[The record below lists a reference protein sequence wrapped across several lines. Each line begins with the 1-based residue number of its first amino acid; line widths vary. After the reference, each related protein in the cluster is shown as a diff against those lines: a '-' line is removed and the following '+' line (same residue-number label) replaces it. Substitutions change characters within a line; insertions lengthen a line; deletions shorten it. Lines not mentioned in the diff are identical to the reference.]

1 MKYFKLAY
9 DMLTHKLFF
18 NIIIII
24 EIAAVLTLTN
34 TVISAY
40 NGKAML
46 YKPYKELLQ
55 NSGIVIDQDLNM
67 GMRSNHED
75 IKKIVDKYNYL
86 YYPEFFKLLKE
97 KLQGDVKIYYTRFYP
112 LSVENSEIKS
122 NLNSYNTVQLI
133 GIEHEKF
140 TELQL
145 PLTYGRWAS
154 SNITKGNEVEIVI
167 SGGTNAELNKVYDTA
182 IGKLKVVG
190 ILTNNTYVPPGMS
203 YEDKKEQLSIFD
215 YYQTYDCNISLRAP
229 FALIDRNLYDKI
241 VGIDD
246 PNYGSNIFI
255 SYGKVDNKTAE
266 NNTAYLKEIGCTG
279 HFLYYNEDFST
290 IRDQSEKYLSN
301 IYLRML
307 PIMIAALIV
316 VIAGLTGAMSMS
328 AVKEM
333 KTFGILY
340 LCGCHWQNCKK
351 IISAQTTIIF
361 SLSIMLTVFALSVM
375 KIINI
380 EYLIGAS
387 FDWNNIY
394 ISFIELSI
402 MYLLSIIIP
411 KNVISNSS
419 PITVIKEN

>member
-1 MKYFKLAY
+1 M
-9 DMLTHKLFF
+9 
-18 NIIIII
+18 
-24 EIAAVLTLTN
+24 
-34 TVISAY
+34 
-40 NGKAML
+40 
-46 YKPYKELLQ
+46 
-55 NSGIVIDQDLNM
+55 
-67 GMRSNHED
+67 
-75 IKKIVDKYNYL
+75 
-86 YYPEFFKLLKE
+86 
-97 KLQGDVKIYYTRFYP
+97 
-112 LSVENSEIKS
+112 
-122 NLNSYNTVQLI
+122 
-133 GIEHEKF
+133 
-140 TELQL
+140 
-145 PLTYGRWAS
+145 
-154 SNITKGNEVEIVI
+154 
-167 SGGTNAELNKVYDTA
+167 
-182 IGKLKVVG
+182 
-190 ILTNNTYVPPGMS
+190 
-203 YEDKKEQLSIFD
+203 
-215 YYQTYDCNISLRAP
+215 
-229 FALIDRNLYDKI
+229 
-241 VGIDD
+241 
-246 PNYGSNIFI
+246 
-255 SYGKVDNKTAE
+255 
-266 NNTAYLKEIGCTG
+266 
-279 HFLYYNEDFST
+279 
-290 IRDQSEKYLSN
+290 
-301 IYLRML
+301 RML